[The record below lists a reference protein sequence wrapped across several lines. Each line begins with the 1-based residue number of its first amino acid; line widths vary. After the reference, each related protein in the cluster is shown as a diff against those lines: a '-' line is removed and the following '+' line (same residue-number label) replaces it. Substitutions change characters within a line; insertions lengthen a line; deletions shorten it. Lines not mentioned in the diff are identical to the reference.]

1 MGSDPLPPAS
11 GVTYASKQILTFLI
25 QISNIKCKYQQVYKC
40 INSSRVIKRTLSPG
54 AGICVGGVLNCGGGA
69 GVDAN

>member
-1 MGSDPLPPAS
+1 MQVS
-11 GVTYASKQILTFLI
+11 
-25 QISNIKCKYQQVYKC
+25 KYQHVKYKYQKVYKY

-69 GVDAN
+69 GVDANWLHCGGGGIFGVIHYCCINC